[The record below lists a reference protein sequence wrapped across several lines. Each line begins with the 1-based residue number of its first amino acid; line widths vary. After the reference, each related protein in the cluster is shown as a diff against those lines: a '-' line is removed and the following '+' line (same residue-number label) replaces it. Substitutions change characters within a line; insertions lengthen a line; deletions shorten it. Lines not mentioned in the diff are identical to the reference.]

1 MFDSS
6 RYVKWHNQNH
16 YHDNER
22 PNLGSGNER
31 KITHTLIDYHV
42 WNPQQQN
49 LWKSMR
55 LGKKAWELQNVV
67 KAWDTN

>member
-49 LWKSMR
+49 L
-55 LGKKAWELQNVV
+55 
-67 KAWDTN
+67 